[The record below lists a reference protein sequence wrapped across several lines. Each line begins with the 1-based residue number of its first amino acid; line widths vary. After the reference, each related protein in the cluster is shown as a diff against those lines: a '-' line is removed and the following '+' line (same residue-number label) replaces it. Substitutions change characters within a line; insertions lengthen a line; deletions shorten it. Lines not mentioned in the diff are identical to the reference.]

1 MPQSGYYM
9 TTGELARIMGIT
21 KETLFHYDEIGL
33 FCPQVVKENR
43 YRYYSVDQI
52 ELLDTILLLKELGI
66 PLKEIRSLLENRT
79 PEKMAHFLSER
90 ESQIQREITK
100 LREMKRWVAHRR
112 ERIEKVMQ
120 QDLSTVQVCTCPER
134 YYLEWEDS
142 KDQNELFKKA
152 NAMVTDFLMKNS
164 GFQNEYLVTYMQN
177 AAQVEHGIYGIYNRA
192 TLLLRKKPKGMKY
205 RVLPAGEYL
214 VACHVGHWETIG
226 EAYERMHA
234 YRKAHGLRVSDTYLE
249 YYLVDGSTV
258 EDVQDY
264 VTEIAVR
271 IL

>member
-66 PLKEIRSLLENRT
+66 PLKEIRSLLEKRT
-79 PEKMAHFLSER
+79 PEKVAHFLGER
-90 ESQIQREITK
+90 EEQIQREITK

-120 QDLSTVQVCTCPER
+120 QDLSTVEVCTYPEW

-142 KDQNELFKKA
+142 EDQNELFKKA

-164 GFQNEYLVTYMQN
+164 GFQNEYRMTYIQN
-177 AAQVEHGIYGIYNRA
+177 ATQVEHGIYGTYNRA

-205 RVLPAGEYL
+205 RVLSAGEYL
-214 VACHVGHWETIG
+214 VAYHVGHWETIG

-258 EDVQDY
+258 ENIENY